1 VSAPPR
7 GSSGG
12 VTRGATRGET
22 ERSSFG
28 FSRPF
33 PLLLALRYLRSTRR
47 DAFISFLSATAAGGL
62 ALGSAALVLALAA
75 LGGFQQALKREVLAR
90 TPEIEIELPA
100 GADVEAVR
108 GLVARRSPAAVS
120 HLEIAGPGWLL
131 ASGHARAVTL
141 VGFEGRLPL
150 SFRETPGREERDD
163 AAGATESIG
172 AWVPE
177 RLAVAWDLAPGAPIE
192 LVSGQPTLTPFGL
205 QPRVARVPLAGT
217 FAPGRTELEDRVALP
232 LTDAGRLLAGT
243 PYHLNVTTGSLN
255 EALALA
261 PRLAGD
267 LPQGAVLR
275 TWRELNRGLFF
286 ALKLEKSLMFLAIFL
301 IVVVAAL
308 ALVSDLHLLIASKR
322 PEIGMLGAMGARP
335 ESLRSAFL
343 LLGSLLAVGGV
354 VAGTAVGVG
363 GAWLLDRTRA
373 LRLPGQVYFLDYVPF
388 VVLRSDLVAIVGTS
402 LVLAAGCAFWAA
414 GRATSLDP
422 VQALRR

>member
-1 VSAPPR
+1 L
-7 GSSGG
+7 GSGL
-12 VTRGATRGET
+12 
-22 ERSSFG
+22 
-28 FSRPF
+28 SRPF

-75 LGGFQQALKREVLAR
+75 LSGFQQALKQEVLAR
-90 TPEIEIELPA
+90 TPEIEIELPV

-108 GLVARRSPAAVS
+108 RAVAGRAPAAAS
-120 HLEIAGPGWLL
+120 HLEIHGPGWLL

-141 VGFEGRLPL
+141 IGFEGGLPSAFGPP
-150 SFRETPGREERDD
+150 SFGAAAAQENGR
-163 AAGATESIG
+163 ASATAPEPSG

-177 RLAVAWDLAPGAPIE
+177 RLAVAWDLEPGTPIE

-205 QPRVARVPLAGT
+205 QPRVGRVPLAGT

-232 LTDAGRLLAGT
+232 LADAGRLLAGAS
-243 PYHLNVTTGSLN
+243 YRLMVTTGSLDG
-255 EALALA
+255 ALALA

-335 ESLRSAFL
+335 EALRGAFL
-343 LLGSLLAVGGV
+343 LLGALLAVGGV
-354 VAGTAVGVG
+354 VAGTVLGVG
-363 GAWLLDRTRA
+363 GAWLLDRTHA

-388 VVLRSDLVAIVGTS
+388 VVLRSDLVTIVGTS

-414 GRATSLDP
+414 GRATALDP
-422 VQALRR
+422 VEALRR

>member
-1 VSAPPR
+1 MQARKP
-7 GSSGG
+7 G
-12 VTRGATRGET
+12 RGATRSP
-22 ERSSFG
+22 RSG

-33 PLLLALRYLRSTRR
+33 SLLLALRYLRSTRR

-75 LGGFQQALKREVLAR
+75 LSGFQQALKREVLAR

-100 GADVEAVR
+100 AADVEAVR
-108 GLVARRSPAAVS
+108 AIVARHSPAATH
-120 HLEIAGPGWLL
+120 HLEISGPGWLL

-141 VGFEGRLPL
+141 VGFEGALPL
-150 SFRETPGREERDD
+150 SFREGAGPGEGGE
-163 AAGATESIG
+163 AAGTTEPIG

-177 RLAVAWDLAPGAPIE
+177 RLAVAWDLETGAPIE

-205 QPRVARVPLAGT
+205 QPRVGRVPLAGT

-232 LTDAGRLLAGT
+232 LADAARLLAGAS
-243 PYHLNVTTGSLN
+243 YRLIVTTGSL
-255 EALALA
+255 EGALALA

-267 LPQGAVLR
+267 LPEGAVLR

-286 ALKLEKSLMFLAIFL
+286 ALKLEKSLMFLSIFL

-354 VAGTAVGVG
+354 VAGAAVGVG
-363 GAWLLDRTRA
+363 GAWLLDRTHA

-388 VVLRSDLVAIVGTS
+388 VVLRTDLVAIVGTS

-414 GRATSLDP
+414 GRATALDP
-422 VQALRR
+422 VEALRR